1 MDKVIKKVEVGALR
15 RILNRASSR
24 VSIEISIKEQVMYI
38 DLTIA
43 SMFQAFILSMHQ
55 YQNNVCKE
63 ALATKVL

>member
-1 MDKVIKKVEVGALR
+1 MDKEIKKVEVGALR

-43 SMFQAFILSMHQ
+43 SMFQAFILSMH
-55 YQNNVCKE
+55 
-63 ALATKVL
+63 